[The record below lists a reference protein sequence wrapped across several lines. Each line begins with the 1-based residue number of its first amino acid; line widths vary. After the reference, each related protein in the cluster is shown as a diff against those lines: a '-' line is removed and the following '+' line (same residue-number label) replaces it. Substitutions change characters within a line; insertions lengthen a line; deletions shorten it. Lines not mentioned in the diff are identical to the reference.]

1 MGSKDAEHQCLN
13 RVINEIKFQHGRS
26 KTILDMFTNTEVS
39 RTIDECPDFIKYCPP
54 KSKNSKPILL
64 GIEHFQVDHFSIRQ
78 ESGKIGATVNKYQ
91 IEDENR
97 RNIFEA
103 ERKQPG
109 ELTDRAIS
117 AFAMSVGQ
125 SLQKW
130 YNAEYAM
137 YIESFRYSLEKHLSR
152 VDTYLHNINSLSK
165 GRFSVKLAFLIEI
178 YSDFRRSY
186 LTAHGSTKLADTT
199 FIPIFED
206 VVHML
211 ENIDDKK
218 VQYIVLCLNTP
229 IPGERTKVVALN
241 TVNLRKQI
249 ERQHLLI
256 YNYAGELCNQ
266 RFAEISP
273 AFTREGDIINFEMT
287 AAIRQTDMDSQMQLI
302 IPAFLDA
309 LTFEVDK
316 KPYLTTPTVQL
327 MMELFGDY
335 YIRYGNFRSNNAK
348 DLWRYIMMIDGD
360 KIQKR
365 WEKLQKLQ
373 FQGGME
379 KENGENPGI
388 A

>member
-1 MGSKDAEHQCLN
+1 M
-13 RVINEIKFQHGRS
+13 
-26 KTILDMFTNTEVS
+26 
-39 RTIDECPDFIKYCPP
+39 
-54 KSKNSKPILL
+54 
-64 GIEHFQVDHFSIRQ
+64 
-78 ESGKIGATVNKYQ
+78 
-91 IEDENR
+91 
-97 RNIFEA
+97 
-103 ERKQPG
+103 
-109 ELTDRAIS
+109 
-117 AFAMSVGQ
+117 
-125 SLQKW
+125 
-130 YNAEYAM
+130 
-137 YIESFRYSLEKHLSR
+137 
-152 VDTYLHNINSLSK
+152 HNINSLSK

-218 VQYIVLCLNTP
+218 VQYIVLCFNTP